1 MLRHAFKYILDL
13 LSIPRKVIINIMLKN
28 FLMKK
33 MLKHQ
38 LKDVPQDQQDKLIG
52 MIEKNPQLFQQIATE
67 AQAKMKEGKD
77 QMTAMMEVMQNH
89 QEELKKIM

>member
-1 MLRHAFKYILDL
+1 
-13 LSIPRKVIINIMLKN
+13 
-28 FLMKK
+28 MKK
-33 MLKHQ
+33 MLKSQ

-52 MIEKNPQLFQQIATE
+52 MIEKNPQLFQQIAVE

>member
-1 MLRHAFKYILDL
+1 
-13 LSIPRKVIINIMLKN
+13 MLKN

-33 MLKHQ
+33 MLKSQ

-52 MIEKNPQLFQQIATE
+52 MIEKNPQLFQQIAVE